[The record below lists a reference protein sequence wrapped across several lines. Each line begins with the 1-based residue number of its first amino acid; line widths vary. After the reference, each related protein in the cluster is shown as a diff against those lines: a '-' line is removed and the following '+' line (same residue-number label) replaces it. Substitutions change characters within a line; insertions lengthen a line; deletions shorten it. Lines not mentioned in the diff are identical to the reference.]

1 MNAKKKN
8 KKLAL
13 NSGIQTNDDEFC
25 IPSCSSIFVAVQTWK
40 AQKLIGSLHHNGEHK
55 ERTYP

>member
-1 MNAKKKN
+1 M
-8 KKLAL
+8 AL

-55 ERTYP
+55 ESTYP